1 MADDPS
7 LLETEISAITER
19 MKELKKELD
28 ELGASD
34 MDKGNRLQ
42 DKISRLHEKR
52 KQLKERWEKALT
64 GQSPEQ

>member
-42 DKISRLHEKR
+42 DEI
-52 KQLKERWEKALT
+52 
-64 GQSPEQ
+64 

>member
-52 KQLKERWEKALT
+52 EQLKDRWKKALT
-64 GQSPEQ
+64 GIEG